1 MINIEELIV
10 QNSSFLEKPEDLSP
24 LIKKIKD
31 KKIVMLGEASHGTHE
46 FYEWRR
52 LISQE
57 LIQNHGFNF
66 IAVEGDWPP
75 CMALNK
81 FIKQDHSTITG
92 TLKSF
97 NRWPT
102 WMWANTEIIKLARWL
117 QDHNRNHLVKQKVG
131 FHGLDVYSLFDSMDV
146 VVKELGAIDPV
157 VAEKAKNLYTCFEP
171 YQKNEKRYAKSL
183 FQIPEG
189 CKKAALKALDETL
202 KIRLNDLSKQESL
215 FDAQQ
220 NARIVKNAEDYYN
233 TMIHGD
239 ENSWNVRDRHMM
251 ETLNHLLRFYGK
263 NSKAIVWAHNTHIG
277 DHKATDMVAEGL
289 INVGGLAREYW
300 GDKVTLIGFSTYEGE
315 VMAGSAWDGEAQV
328 MRVPPGR
335 EKTYERFFHN
345 ACETLNRKTLFMWLE
360 PFSENSPLTK
370 VFGHRA
376 IGVVYNP
383 EFERGNYVP
392 TALSQ
397 RYDGF
402 IFVDQ
407 TNAVIP
413 LTQEFAHKDIPE
425 TWPRG
430 Q

>member
-1 MINIEELIV
+1 MKNIEDLIV
-10 QNSSFLEKPEDLSP
+10 KNSSFLEKPDDLAP
-24 LIKKIKD
+24 LIQKIKD
-31 KKIVMLGEASHGTHE
+31 KKIVMLGESSHGTHE

-75 CMALNK
+75 CMVLNK
-81 FIKQDHSTITG
+81 FIKQSGLTIIE
-92 TLKSF
+92 TLKNF

-102 WMWANTEIIKLARWL
+102 WMWANTEIIKLAQWL
-117 QDHNRNHLVKQKVG
+117 QDHNRNTSLKRKVG
-131 FHGLDVYSLFDSMDV
+131 FHGLDVYSLFDSMDM
-146 VVKELGAIDPV
+146 VVKELMSIDPDI
-157 VAEKAKNLYTCFEP
+157 ADKARHLYTCFDP
-171 YQKNEKRYAKSL
+171 FQRNEKRYAKSL

-189 CKKAALKALDETL
+189 CKRAALKVLDETL
-202 KIRLNDLSKQESL
+202 KIRLKDLSLHENL

-239 ENSWNVRDRHMM
+239 EDSWNVRDRHMM
-251 ETLNHLLRFYGK
+251 ETLNHLLRYYGHD
-263 NSKAIVWAHNTHIG
+263 SKAIIWAHNTHIG
-277 DHKATDMVAEGL
+277 DHRATDMVAEGL
-289 INVGGLAREYW
+289 VNIGGLAREQW
-300 GDKVTLIGFSTYEGE
+300 GDKVSLVGFSTYHGQ
-315 VMAGSAWDGEAQV
+315 VMAGRAWDGDAEV
-328 MRVPPGR
+328 MPVPPGR
-335 EKTYERFFHN
+335 EKTYEKFFHN
-345 ACETLNRKTLFMWLE
+345 ACETLNRNALFTWLE
-360 PFSENSPLTK
+360 PFSEDTPLTK
-370 VFGHRA
+370 IFGHRA

-383 EFERGNYVP
+383 ESERGNYVP
-392 TALSQ
+392 TSLAQ

-402 IFVDQ
+402 IFIDR

-413 LTQEFAHKDIPE
+413 LTQDFAYEDIPE

>member
-1 MINIEELIV
+1 MTNIEELIV
-10 QNSSFLEKPEDLSP
+10 QNASFLERPDDLAP
-24 LIKKIKD
+24 LIEKIKD
-31 KKIVMLGEASHGTHE
+31 KKIVMLGESSHGTHE

-57 LIQNHGFNF
+57 LIQKHGFSF

-75 CMALNK
+75 SMVLNN
-81 FIKQDHSTITG
+81 FIKHGDSTISK

-102 WMWANTEIIKLARWL
+102 WMWANTEIIKLGHWL
-117 QDHNRNHLVKQKVG
+117 QDHNLNTSLKQKVG
-131 FHGLDVYSLFDSMDV
+131 FHGLDVYSLFDSMDM
-146 VVKELGAIDPV
+146 VVKELMTIDPD
-157 VAEKAKNLYTCFEP
+157 AADKARNLYTCFDP
-171 YQKNEKRYAKSL
+171 YQRNEKRYAKSL

-189 CKKAALKALDETL
+189 CKKATLKALDETL
-202 KIRLNDLSKQESL
+202 KIRLKDLTKYENL

-220 NARIVKNAEDYYN
+220 NARIVKNAEAYYS

-239 ENSWNVRDRHMM
+239 EDSWNVRDRHMM
-251 ETLNHLLRFYGK
+251 ETLNHLLRYYGPH
-263 NSKAIVWAHNTHIG
+263 SKAIVWAHNTHIG
-277 DHKATDMVAEGL
+277 DHRATDMVSEGL
-289 INVGGLAREYW
+289 VNLGGIAREQW
-300 GDKVTLIGFSTYEGE
+300 GHQLALVGFSTYEGD
-315 VMAGSAWDGEAQV
+315 VMASRAWDGKAEV

-335 EKTYERFFHN
+335 DKTYEKFFHN
-345 ACETLNRKTLFMWLE
+345 ACETLNRNTLLMWLE

-397 RYDGF
+397 RYDAF
-402 IFVDQ
+402 IFVDRS
-407 TNAVIP
+407 NAIIP
-413 LTQEFAHKDIPE
+413 IPQDFAHDEIPE